1 MPSLVFQHIA
11 VPETYEMFNEVPKG
25 TKGAIRG
32 NAGHTKQY
40 YVENPDYVLQGEL
53 NEGPCSA
60 NTANDGQFDSWVKQ
74 GDVIGAVFGHD
85 HINTYTGEL
94 EGIKLMATPGV
105 TFHAYGNNR
114 GVRTITLNE
123 SNLNDFETEVLLF
136 SDLVDYEVKN
146 IFIREFGYET
156 YRRKIIPAIIGISVG
171 LVVIA
176 ATVTVTVKVVKKK
189 KSKKNK

>member
-1 MPSLVFQHIA
+1 M
-11 VPETYEMFNEVPKG
+11 
-25 TKGAIRG
+25 
-32 NAGHTKQY
+32 
-40 YVENPDYVLQGEL
+40 

-176 ATVTVTVKVVKKK
+176 AAVTVTVKVVKKK
-189 KSKKNK
+189 KSEKINKP